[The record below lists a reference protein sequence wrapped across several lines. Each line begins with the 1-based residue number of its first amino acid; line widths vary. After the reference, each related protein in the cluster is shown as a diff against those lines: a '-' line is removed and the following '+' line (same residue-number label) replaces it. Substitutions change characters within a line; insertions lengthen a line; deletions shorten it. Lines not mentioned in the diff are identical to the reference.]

1 MYSRMDFTPLSSDEK
16 CVMTKL
22 THSGP
27 PDYIVETTA
36 NYLARRGPI
45 KAGRIC
51 ILDKSKNNEEYN
63 VAYIT
68 QDNLDKFVKGKNDA
82 IDVHITPDT
91 TETLLV
97 ESIGTIEKKS
107 DGGRRR
113 LRKTKRGRRHR
124 TKRTRSRK

>member
-1 MYSRMDFTPLSSDEK
+1 MDFTPLSSDEK

-51 ILDKSKNNEEYN
+51 ILDQSKNDEEYN

-68 QDNLDKFVKGKNDA
+68 QEQLDNKKDDA